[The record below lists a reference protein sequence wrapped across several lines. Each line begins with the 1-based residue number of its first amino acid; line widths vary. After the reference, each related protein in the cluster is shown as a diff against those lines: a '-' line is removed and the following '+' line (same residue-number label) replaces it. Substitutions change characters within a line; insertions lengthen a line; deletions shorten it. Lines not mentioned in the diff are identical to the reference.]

1 MKKSLLE
8 ALQLLTAVKINRFFV
23 PDGIARLQ
31 VHCGGEQPYDR
42 LIFTLSG
49 QKDEWMSLGGNLVQP
64 ELGKGDVCLF
74 AKGIWEY
81 GDVSKRHDILCIIPR
96 PGYLR
101 ISFYQFAGGEWVQPE
116 AIHTT
121 RPVPVRLLKI
131 FEALLAPGDPDS
143 PAVGHLLHAA
153 VICALTECDAGNI
166 VASGKAADTFEIIRS
181 YIDHH
186 YTYCLNREIL
196 AAKFGCNANYISQ
209 LFRQMAKMSVH
220 AYIEQRRFELARELL
235 AQPRLSVKEI
245 AGRCGFSSDVYFVRR
260 FRELYGI
267 APGRSRREL

>member
-8 ALQLLTAVKINRFFV
+8 ALQVAAVLKINRFFV
-23 PDGIARLQ
+23 PDGVARRQ

-49 QKDEWMSLGGNLVQP
+49 QKNEWMSLGGKLVCL

-74 AKGIWEY
+74 AKNIWEY
-81 GDVSKRHDILCIIPR
+81 RDVSKHHDILCIIPKSD
-96 PGYLR
+96 YLR

-121 RPVPVRLLKI
+121 RPVPERLLKV
-131 FEALLAPGDPDS
+131 FEALLADGDPES

-153 VICALTECDAGNI
+153 VICALAECDAGNI
-166 VASGKAADTFEIIRS
+166 AASGRAADTFEIIRS

-196 AAKFGCNANYISQ
+196 AAKFGCNVNYISQ

-220 AYIEQRRFELARELL
+220 AYIEQRRFALAHELL
-235 AQPRLSVKEI
+235 AERQLSVKEI
-245 AGRCGFSSDVYFVRR
+245 AGRCGFASDVYFVRR
-260 FRELYGI
+260 FRELYNI
-267 APGRSRREL
+267 APGRSRREV